1 MALIIACNDCDQKLT
16 AAATAVRRHANMLH
30 LAIEL
35 AKADS
40 LTEEQRNDFK
50 EDFFATLNDAQL
62 AWDAYRS
69 HLAEHGLLPASTRDV
84 A

>member
-1 MALIIACNDCDQKLT
+1 MAHIIACDECDKRLT
-16 AAATAVRRHANMLH
+16 AAVTAMRRHANMLH

-40 LTEEQRNDFK
+40 LTEEQRRDFK
-50 EDFFATLNDAQL
+50 EGFFATLNDAQI

>member
-1 MALIIACNDCDQKLT
+1 MALTIACDDCDQRLT

-30 LAIEL
+30 LAIAL
-35 AKADS
+35 AKADA
-40 LTEEQRNDFK
+40 LTEEQRKDFR
-50 EDFFATLNDAQL
+50 EGFFATFNDAQA